1 MTQPNPTRRDLLQLG
16 AGGALLGLAAP
27 ALAQESRPVA
37 VPEQGLVV
45 YAVRH
50 AEKQGGK
57 DPGLTPEGAARA
69 AALAFALRH
78 VPLDGIYSTNTK
90 RTRATVAPAAKAHGL
105 EVQAYKP
112 FDGSLAKRLGS
123 GQGGRCVLVV
133 GHSNTIPALVH
144 RLGLTPPEK
153 ILSGYED
160 LFQVVAFGE
169 QRLLQRLSYG
179 GKSQAKGH

>member
-1 MTQPNPTRRDLLQLG
+1 MNTTRPTRRDLLQLS
-16 AGGALLGLAAP
+16 AGGALLGLTAP

-37 VPEQGLVV
+37 VPKQGLVV

-50 AEKQGGK
+50 AEKQGGD
-57 DPGLTPEGAARA
+57 DPGLTAEGVARA

-78 VPLDGIYSTNTK
+78 VPLDGVYSTDTK
-90 RTRATVAPAAKAHGL
+90 RTRATVAPAAEAHGL
-105 EVQAYKP
+105 EVQTYAA
-112 FDGSLAKRLGS
+112 DGSLSKRLGS

-133 GHSNTIPALVH
+133 GHSNTIPALLQ